1 MRWQIVTSWFQN
13 KYLVTR
19 LPLSFPGIAN
29 NTVKFYTL
37 HALHWVMNTLSG
49 KCPNCTY
56 VLSGFVQLLGFPW
69 QLKRSWSRITMT
81 VLSAGILW
89 AQQESLHVAISFT
102 SMSKTAAVSLPLGWS
117 HFSRLLINVV
127 ARSSELWLY
136 KSYNLWAVS
145 RGI

>member
-13 KYLVTR
+13 KYLHVVTC
-19 LPLSFPGIAN
+19 LSLSFPGFAN
-29 NTVKFYTL
+29 STVKFYTL
-37 HALHWVMNTLSG
+37 HALHWIMNTYTQSG

-102 SMSKTAAVSLPLGWS
+102 SMSKTAVSLPLGWS
-117 HFSRLLINVV
+117 QFSRLLINVV
-127 ARSSELWLY
+127 AWSSELWLY
-136 KSYNLWAVS
+136 MWYLSS
-145 RGI
+145 F